1 MRPKFH
7 RRFFANSARNF
18 LCAARNPNASLRGI
32 VAMAIS
38 SLPRSSSVI
47 PLRMAKW
54 PTATAISSAI
64 LWLASACVNVGSLV
78 SALLAAIAMQISPR
92 DCSAFHLGNMLLA
105 SAMRAAPR
113 KPPTNAKSSG
123 VLSLESFS
131 NETTLLSHAMARR
144 MHSNTVVSHASS
156 VAMAMARSG
165 ESSVTELK
173 RNNSTAACCS
183 SFNERAAAAARLHQ
197 IAGTPSAPA
206 FNLPDAIPCRVAIS
220 ASVFACCA
228 KKLLIKDSA
237 GGIIARMSACEFL
250 GSVSIVAS
258 AAFHRFNAASLFG
271 SRKQAADS
279 LYNPASGRAVL

>member
-1 MRPKFH
+1 MSTANSHGADFCASALLSSSVTSSSRGNFH
-7 RRFFANSARNF
+7 RRFSANSARNF

-64 LWLASACVNVGSLV
+64 LWLVSACVNVGSLV

-92 DCSAFHLGNMLLA
+92 DCSAFHLGNILLA

-113 KPPTNAKSSG
+113 NPPTNAKSSR

-144 MHSNTVVSHASS
+144 MHSNTVASHASS
-156 VAMAMARSG
+156 VAMAVARSG

-183 SFNERAAAAARLHQ
+183 SFSARVAAAARLHQ
-197 IAGTPSAPA
+197 IAGAPIVPA
-206 FNLPDAIPCRVAIS
+206 FNLPDAIPCNAVTN
-220 ASVFACCA
+220 ASVVAC
-228 KKLLIKDSA
+228 
-237 GGIIARMSACEFL
+237 
-250 GSVSIVAS
+250 
-258 AAFHRFNAASLFG
+258 
-271 SRKQAADS
+271 
-279 LYNPASGRAVL
+279 